1 MLELEALEAEAN
13 SSIDLKEFIRRRV
26 DLWIKFSGQ
35 AAPDDAEIF
44 PADSPRPTMITKK
57 GCSDRNQD
65 VHRGGRKLHFF
76 IIGRLRRQQRLR
88 KRSGKGFQAH
98 DFVSRRYVLR
108 AFAG

>member
-44 PADSPRPTMITKK
+44 PADSP
-57 GCSDRNQD
+57 G
-65 VHRGGRKLHFF
+65 
-76 IIGRLRRQQRLR
+76 QR
-88 KRSGKGFQAH
+88 
-98 DFVSRRYVLR
+98 
-108 AFAG
+108 